1 MEIKDKNEKFFNK
14 KWFAILMLVF
24 FAPIGIFLIWKEKHF
39 DKKMNKRLSI
49 IFGIWFVII
58 LVIGQTSEDNQEV
71 KESKQEQTEQSNAE
85 GVEEE
90 EINKDSKDKKE
101 KENNDKN
108 DNNTEEKENKEKDDK
123 EKKEKKKTKDK
134 KPKRTTAEAI
144 QEDSNNVDKAT
155 FEDGEM
161 TLQFEPGTLW
171 DENSFMGVVHD
182 MFKDVKVA
190 FDDKE
195 VKSVLVM
202 IDTAM
207 IDEKGNE
214 EVKPVVTYR
223 YTREGFEELNYDNF
237 IDMALIEEW
246 RILNEADSYFIHP
259 GIRKNLKDK
268 YIQNLR

>member
-85 GVEEE
+85 EVEEE

-101 KENNDKN
+101 NNDKN
-108 DNNTEEKENKEKDDK
+108 ENNTEENKEKDDK

-190 FDDKE
+190 FDDQE

-202 IDTAM
+202 IDTVM

>member
-39 DKKMNKRLSI
+39 NKKMNKRLSI

-101 KENNDKN
+101 NNDKN
-108 DNNTEEKENKEKDDK
+108 ENNTEENKEKDDK